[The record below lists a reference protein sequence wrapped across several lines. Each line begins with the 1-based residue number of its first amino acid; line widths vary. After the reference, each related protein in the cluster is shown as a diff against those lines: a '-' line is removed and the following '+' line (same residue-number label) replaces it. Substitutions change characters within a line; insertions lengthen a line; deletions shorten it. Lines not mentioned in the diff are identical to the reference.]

1 MECRYCQV
9 KDERSIFFGMSQ
21 LRRHIYLPG
30 DVSLCQLERNTG
42 ALNKAG
48 VKPAEVPACG
58 PCLVA
63 VSVLS
68 NMATTLLD
76 KHPAPAQSVRE
87 ATKELLRG
95 EFAQVGHTERIEQLM
110 NDAAEEFPTW
120 ATYILVSPT
129 EIDPEPDPDGS
140 PGGASVQNREREV
153 RDDDS
158 SVA

>member
-1 MECRYCQV
+1 
-9 KDERSIFFGMSQ
+9 MSQ

-30 DVSLCQLERNTG
+30 DTSLCQLERNTG

-68 NMATTLLD
+68 NMATTLLEE
-76 KHPAPAQSVRE
+76 HPTPTQPVLA
-87 ATKELLRG
+87 ATEELMRG
-95 EFAQVGHTERIEQLM
+95 AFSQVGYTERIYKLM
-110 NDAAEEFPTW
+110 NEVSEEFPTW

-129 EIDPEPDPDGS
+129 EIAPTPDPDGS
-140 PGGASVQNREREV
+140 ADGPSASTENEER
-153 RDDDS
+153 
-158 SVA
+158 AG